1 MSIKQL
7 NVIILIIIVSFMC
20 ISCNNNEEMPIVNMI
35 IDNKEYSA
43 IITSYNWK
51 PLDKDKRVSGMLPYD
66 RLKDEEPISITQ
78 NKVIRLEFSQIPE
91 YYFVVI
97 YNNDNGNYD
106 QIELKDDDSI
116 TVPEKPGVYYY
127 GITTTWKEGQIIYGF
142 CVKIE

>member
-1 MSIKQL
+1 MLIKQL
-7 NVIILIIIVSFMC
+7 NIIFLIIIVAFMC
-20 ISCNNNEEMPIVNMI
+20 ISCNNNEEMPIVNVI

-66 RLKDEEPISITQ
+66 RLKDEEPISIAES
-78 NKVIRLEFSQIPE
+78 KVIRLEFSQMPE
-91 YYFVVI
+91 NYSVVI

-106 QIELKDDDSI
+106 LIELKDDASI

-127 GITTTWKEGQIIYGF
+127 AITTNWEKGQITYGF
-142 CVKIE
+142 CVKTE